1 MADEEKQLDE
11 SMEMLFGALLR
22 LDNEPE
28 NEGLSRMG
36 QKRLLARIWS
46 S

>member
-28 NEGLSRMG
+28 NEGLVEWV
-36 QKRLLARIWS
+36 KNVC
-46 S
+46 